1 MLKPLQ
7 IKIPKPQRIPKLLQ
21 KKLVFLYLWIARS
34 FRLNNIHIIAP
45 FLLGILFIG
54 NVCLEWKFNPQN
66 HGVLSEALLIAIKSF
81 IPPSLAT
88 ISAIVLSLS
97 FLNNRLADMYR
108 RYQSKEMLEA
118 RKVVDSWVYDEA
130 MLEQIYFATMLKN
143 TQNSNDKDISNYY
156 NLLLFCMFL
165 NEICFVHRTGNVPHD
180 NFLIGFA
187 GNIVLYYDKLEPFIK
202 HRRKHHALNKFG
214 LSGIVYRD
222 LELDAKYVKYHLQEL
237 EKLLNQSTYEDIET
251 RNLEEIQT
259 RKVLFRFRYFLLTG
273 TLVIFYYIYVILPHA

>member
-1 MLKPLQ
+1 MTKKPNQKLK
-7 IKIPKPQRIPKLLQ
+7 ILQ
-21 KKLVFLYLWIARS
+21 KIITKALQEKLVFLYLWIARS
-34 FRLNNIHIIAP
+34 FRLNNIHITAP

-54 NVCLEWKFNPQN
+54 DVCLEWKFNPQN

-118 RKVVDSWVYDEA
+118 RKIVDSWVYNEE
-130 MLEQIYFATMLKN
+130 MLEQIYLGTMLKK
-143 TQNSNDKDISNYY
+143 TQNSNEDISNYY

-180 NFLIGFA
+180 QFLIGFA
-187 GNIVLYYDKLEPFIK
+187 GNLVLYYDKLEPFIK
-202 HRRKHHALNKFG
+202 HRRKHHALNQLG

-222 LELDAKYVKYHLQEL
+222 LELDAKYVKSHLKEL
-237 EKLLNQSTYEDIET
+237 RKFLNQSTYEDIET
-251 RNLEEIQT
+251 RNLEEIEK
-259 RKVLFRFRYFLLTG
+259 RRFGQISIPLG
-273 TLVIFYYIYVILPHA
+273 